1 MATDVIQLI
10 QSYSLYSSDLNYYL
24 DHQSSWTH
32 WTSSSSMTTS
42 ILLTALLALSFIRSV
57 LSTFVDELFV
67 MIVTLMLSTTYLH
80 SLLST
85 STLMP
90 TLILSSLV
98 LSAALAV
105 VPPCNVWLTKRSA
118 LNVWLTAQFGWC
130 DIDSSTLRS
139 KSMSATKRIDT
150 PTDIALIVQLRVYCY
165 YYSYCYALSNLSV
178 TLRDRCGPSTAGL
191 SSNVTSWLLKYGGPN
206 FVAPMKLIWGSFGY
220 CMAQRKRIGF
230 PLLSFV
236 EFSSWL
242 LKYGGPNF
250 VAQMKLNCSWQRGSV
265 LGFFYCHLLNSFVGT

>member
-57 LSTFVDELFV
+57 LSTFVDEMFV

-105 VPPCNVWLTKRSA
+105 VPPCNVWLTRRSA

-206 FVAPMKLIWGSFGY
+206 FVAQMKLI
-220 CMAQRKRIGF
+220 
-230 PLLSFV
+230 
-236 EFSSWL
+236 
-242 LKYGGPNF
+242 
-250 VAQMKLNCSWQRGSV
+250 CSWRRGSV
-265 LGFFYCHLLNSFVGT
+265 LGFFYCHLLNYFVETWGVLSSWCREGVLCLLLCFGHVRKLWGVLDRADVFLRTL